1 MAEPTTPAAF
11 SMEDQE
17 RVRFENNPLQTVVW
31 QLRFPPVWAVDDPAF
46 AARLQKV
53 LGDEYPRADP
63 RASQINIQVGEGVA
77 AGPGEP
83 APWIFRD
90 DTGEWVVAV
99 QRNFLSLETTNYTR
113 FEDFEDRLT
122 RLLAAGEEELGLR
135 YVSRL
140 GLRYVD
146 RIRHEELQS
155 PADSTRFL
163 NPELLGLVAG
173 REIAP
178 FVRDAMQQIRLAL
191 APGQLMIRHGY
202 LGEVDPEG
210 PSYLIDIDAFND
222 EEQPYDRH
230 ACLDMTRAFKRHC
243 WNFFRQSISDEMA
256 AYLEPRSLDE

>member
-1 MAEPTTPAAF
+1 MTEPTTAGAF

-17 RVRFENNPLQTVVW
+17 RVRFANNPLQTVVW
-31 QLRFPPVWAVDDPAF
+31 QLRFPTVWAAEEPAF
-46 AARLQKV
+46 AARLQRA
-53 LGDEYPRADP
+53 LGDEYPRAEP
-63 RASQINIQVGEGVA
+63 RASQINIQVGEGIA

-99 QRNFLSLETTNYTR
+99 QRTFLSLETTNYTR
-113 FEDFEDRLT
+113 FEDFEGRLM
-122 RLLAAGEEELGLR
+122 RLLAAAEGELGLR

-155 PADSTRFL
+155 PADSPRFL

-173 REIAP
+173 QEIAP
-178 FVRDAMQQIRLAL
+178 YVLDAMQQIRLAL
-191 APGQLMIRHGY
+191 PPGQLMIRHGY
-202 LGEVDPEG
+202 LGQVDPEG
-210 PSYLIDIDAFND
+210 PSYLIDIDAFSD
-222 EEQPYDRH
+222 EDQPYDRQ
-230 ACLDMTRAFKRHC
+230 ACIDITRAFKRHC
-243 WNFFRQSISDEMA
+243 WNFFRQSISDELA

>member
-1 MAEPTTPAAF
+1 MAQSSATGVFT
-11 SMEDQE
+11 MEDQE
-17 RVRFENNPLQTVVW
+17 RVRFANNPLQTVVW
-31 QLRFPPVWAVDDPAF
+31 QLRFPPVWAVDEPAF
-46 AARLQKV
+46 AARLQKA
-53 LGDEYPRADP
+53 LGDEYPRAEP
-63 RASQINIQVGEGVA
+63 RAGQINIQVGEGVA

-99 QRNFLSLETTNYTR
+99 QRGFLSLETTNYTR
-113 FEDFEDRLT
+113 FEDLEGRLT
-122 RLLAAGEEELGLR
+122 RLLVAAEDELGLR

-178 FVRDAMQQIRLAL
+178 YVLDAMQQIRLAL
-191 APGQLMIRHGY
+191 AQGQLIVRHGY

-210 PSYLIDIDAFND
+210 PFYLIDIDAFNA

-230 ACLDMTRAFKRHC
+230 GCLDATRAFKRHC
-243 WNFFRQSISDEMA
+243 WNFFRQSISEELA
-256 AYLEPRSLDE
+256 VYLEPRSLDD

>member
-1 MAEPTTPAAF
+1 MAESATATF
-11 SMEDQE
+11 TLENQE

-46 AARLQKV
+46 AARLQKAF
-53 LGDEYPRADP
+53 GDEYPRAEP
-63 RASQINIQVGEGVA
+63 RASQINIQLGEGVA

-99 QRNFLSLETTNYTR
+99 QRNFLSLETTNYSR
-113 FEDFEDRLT
+113 FEDFEGRLT
-122 RLLAAGEEELGLR
+122 RLLTAAEAELGLR

-173 REIAP
+173 KEIAP
-178 FVRDAMQQIRLAL
+178 FVLDAMQQIRLDL
-191 APGQLMIRHGY
+191 PPGQLVIRHGY
-202 LGEVDPEG
+202 FGGVAPEG
-210 PSYLIDIDAFND
+210 PSYLIDIDAFSD
-222 EEQPYDRH
+222 EEQDYDRD

-243 WNFFRQSISDEMA
+243 WNFFRQSISDELA
-256 AYLEPRSLDE
+256 GYLEPRSLDD